1 MEIQELLVA
10 FRVEFGIPLRVP
22 CYVWCSGACFQVPV
36 RIKRF
41 TSLVEY
47 RFTSLP
53 VCACVCVCAGIIQV
67 QEGTLE
73 SYEGSDDLGRWVSAA
88 ESTWRRGELCAQ
100 LGFI

>member
-1 MEIQELLVA
+1 M
-10 FRVEFGIPLRVP
+10 R
-22 CYVWCSGACFQVPV
+22 
-36 RIKRF
+36 
-41 TSLVEY
+41 
-47 RFTSLP
+47 
-53 VCACVCVCAGIIQV
+53 VCVCAGIIQV